1 MNILNTII
9 YYPFLNLLA
18 FFIWLSP
25 GHYAAV
31 GIILLTIVVRI
42 ILLVPS
48 QRALQAQRKISQIQ
62 PLMEDLKVEYANDK
76 QGLAV
81 AQMDLYKKN
90 DINPFSSC
98 LLTLVQFPVLII
110 LYHTIRDGLSVS
122 APHIYAWVPRAPFIN
137 TDFFGIN
144 LLNPD
149 HTYILPILAALLQFA
164 QVYLTTAKQPKPK
177 PGAAVDPSQAMTK
190 NMMFV
195 FPLLTFW
202 IAYRLPSA
210 LALYWSVTTIF
221 GIVQQYF
228 VNKQKFNISGVEKV
242 LKEADAKHPEHH
254 RSKEEAKEILEAT
267 SSKKG
272 VNVTVRRKKS

>member
-1 MNILNTII
+1 MITFLNTII
-9 YYPFLNLLA
+9 YYPFLNILA
-18 FFIWLSP
+18 FFIWLTP

-31 GIILLTIVVRI
+31 GIILLTIFVRL

-62 PLMEDLKVEYANDK
+62 PLMNDLKEEYGDDK
-76 QGLAV
+76 QAMAV

-110 LYHTIRDGLSVS
+110 LYHTIRDGLSI
-122 APHIYAWVPRAPFIN
+122 HTQHLYAWVPKAAFIN

-144 LLNPD
+144 LLETD

-164 QVYLTTAKQPKPK
+164 QVYMTMAKQPKPK
-177 PGAAVDPSQAMTK
+177 PGVAIDPAQAMTK

-202 IAYRLPSA
+202 IAYRLPA
-210 LALYWSVTTIF
+210 GLGLYWSVTTLF
-221 GIVQQYF
+221 GIAQQYF
-228 VNKQKFNISGVEKV
+228 VNKQKFNIAGVEKV
-242 LKEADAKHPEHH
+242 IKEADAKHPEHH
-254 RSKEEAKEILEAT
+254 RTKAAEKEILEET
-267 SSKKG
+267 SAKKG
-272 VNVTVRRKKS
+272 VNVTVRRKK